1 MQNSFIK
8 RKVRC
13 VKKLKK
19 NLRAMFYLYLIR
31 LFEKMRKFVERFVK
45 V

>member
-13 VKKLKK
+13 LKKLKE
-19 NLRAMFYLYLIR
+19 NLRAMVYLCLIK
-31 LFEKMRKFVERFVK
+31 LFEKIRKFVERFVK
-45 V
+45 A

>member
-31 LFEKMRKFVERFVK
+31 LFEKMGKFVERFVK
-45 V
+45 I